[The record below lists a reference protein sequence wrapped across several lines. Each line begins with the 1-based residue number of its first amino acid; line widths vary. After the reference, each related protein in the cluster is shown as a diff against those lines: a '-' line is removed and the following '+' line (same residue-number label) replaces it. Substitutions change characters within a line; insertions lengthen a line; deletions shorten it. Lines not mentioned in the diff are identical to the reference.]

1 MKKLLPI
8 VISVA
13 FASLSHNAMAD
24 NLSQVYQQAKQN
36 DPQLLAAAAQK
47 NQAFS
52 AIGEANS
59 ALLPQINLTG
69 GYNVGMNVK
78 RPHNPITGQ
87 AEDRTFHGFTAGV
100 QLQQSIYNKAV
111 DANLSI
117 AQLRAR
123 ASDAQYAAAQQ
134 GVMLK
139 VAQAY
144 FNVLQSQDDL
154 KFVQAEK
161 KAVARQLEQTKQRYD
176 VGLAAMT
183 DVQEARAK
191 YDAVLARVIQ
201 QQNVVTN
208 SYEGLNEITGQNYSD
223 IDSLNT
229 ASFRAHKPEQSL
241 NNLLQRAEKDNLS
254 LLAERFNQD
263 IARQGITAAEAGR
276 MPTVGVGAGYDYNE
290 LNPTNK
296 SVDGQLTAG
305 VTVTIPLYT
314 GGRINSQV
322 KQAQYGYVAASE
334 NLEQTHRSVIRN
346 IRADYNNIN
355 ASISS
360 IRAYEQSLVSAQSAL
375 KATDAGYEVGTRTI
389 VDVLNATQAVYNAN
403 TQLAQARYTYLLSD
417 LQLKQAVGTL
427 NEGDLHTIS
436 RMLK

>member
-1 MKKLLPI
+1 MKKLLPL

-13 FASLSHNAMAD
+13 FASVSHYAMAD

-78 RPHNPITGQ
+78 EAPENGN
-87 AEDRTFHGFTAGV
+87 ERTFHGFTTGV
-100 QLQQSIYNKAV
+100 QLEQSIYNKAI

-123 ASDAQYAAAQQ
+123 ASDAQYAATQQ

-161 KAVARQLEQTKQRYD
+161 KAVGRQLEQTKQRYD

-208 SYEGLNEITGQNYSD
+208 SYEGLNEITGQNYSN
-223 IDSLNT
+223 IDALNT
-229 ASFRAHKPEQSL
+229 QSFRAEKPEHSISH
-241 NNLLQRAEKDNLS
+241 LLQRAEKDNLT
-254 LLAERFNQD
+254 LLAERINQD

-276 MPTVGVGAGYDYNE
+276 SPTVGVGAGYNYNE
-290 LNPTNK
+290 LSPANK
-296 SVDGQLTAG
+296 ASDGQLTAG

-334 NLEQTHRSVIRN
+334 NLEQAHRSVIRN

-360 IRAYEQSLVSAQSAL
+360 IRAYEQSLVSASSAL

-389 VDVLNATQAVYNAN
+389 VDVLNATQSVYNAN

-427 NEGDLHTIS
+427 NEGDLHNIS